1 MVKAGEII
9 YFDKLVRNGMPQI
22 VKANGDSMAFGIAND
37 ESLEKY
43 IRSKILEEAVEYHES
58 GSLEELADLY
68 TIVLEASQKHG
79 GIKAL
84 IAEADRKTE
93 ERGDFSD
100 GLIMLYGSFCQASID
115 KSYK

>member
-1 MVKAGEII
+1 
-9 YFDKLVRNGMPQI
+9 
-22 VKANGDSMAFGIAND
+22 
-37 ESLEKY
+37 
-43 IRSKILEEAVEYHES
+43 
-58 GSLEELADLY
+58 
-68 TIVLEASQKHG
+68 VLEASQKHG